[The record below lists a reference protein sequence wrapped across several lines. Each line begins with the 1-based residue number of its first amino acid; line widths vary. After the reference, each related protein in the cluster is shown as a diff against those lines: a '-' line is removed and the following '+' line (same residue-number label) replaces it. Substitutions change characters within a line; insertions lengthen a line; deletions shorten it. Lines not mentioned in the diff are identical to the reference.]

1 MAADSTF
8 NLLLVTGITFLVSAI
23 FIIIHFI
30 ISRKR
35 PKSWSYGLTSKPTI
49 FTNAYAPLTIMKASA
64 SVGSL
69 ARKKIVFYGAD
80 KDQKGIWRAI
90 LVLNTRV
97 NSLAS
102 LRRELANVE

>member
-8 NLLLVTGITFLVSAI
+8 NLLLVTGSTFLVSAI
-23 FIIIHFI
+23 FIIINFI
-30 ISRKR
+30 IFRKR
-35 PKSWSYGLTSKPTI
+35 PKSWSYGLTNKPTI